1 MGIDW
6 EHVVYCRQWKVLVLT
21 WWSKF
26 VIEKGRVC
34 SSTRVEDDS
43 ISCFGDVLV
52 FILNFYLG
60 TKTETRQS
68 IIFYSASGLR
78 IVPMLIGYIFYAVA
92 AVSATRS
99 TYIIYVLTPKGVQ
112 RQI

>member
-1 MGIDW
+1 M
-6 EHVVYCRQWKVLVLT
+6 
-21 WWSKF
+21 
-26 VIEKGRVC
+26 EKGRVC
-34 SSTRVEDDS
+34 SSTRDEDDS

-68 IIFYSASGLR
+68 KILYSASGVR
-78 IVPMLIGYIFYAVA
+78 IVPMLVGYIFHTVA

-99 TYIIYVLTPKGVQ
+99 TYIIYVLITPKGVQ

>member
-1 MGIDW
+1 M
-6 EHVVYCRQWKVLVLT
+6 
-21 WWSKF
+21 
-26 VIEKGRVC
+26 EKGRVC
-34 SSTRVEDDS
+34 SSTRDEDDS

-60 TKTETRQS
+60 TKPETRQS
-68 IIFYSASGLR
+68 KILYSASGVR
-78 IVPMLIGYIFYAVA
+78 IVPMLVGYIFHTVA

-99 TYIIYVLTPKGVQ
+99 TYIIYVLITPKGVQ